1 MRTVWMISIMIFLTT
16 ALLAC
21 QAADPSTPVP
31 QAPLAQT
38 ASPGSLPES
47 NATQTITPTLP
58 KEATDMIPV
67 TPPDEASAK
76 MVVLVA
82 LVKQHLAQRLSIA
95 IDQIVLSDIKPVVWR
110 DAGLGCPKP
119 GVDYIQVE
127 TPGYNILL
135 EAGGKTYTYHTDET
149 KRFVQCNT

>member
-1 MRTVWMISIMIFLTT
+1 MKYIQMILLMLSLTT

-21 QAADPSTPVP
+21 QAAEPATPISRE
-31 QAPLAQT
+31 AMAQT
-38 ASPGSLPES
+38 DSSGALPES
-47 NATQTITPTLP
+47 NATPALTPTLP
-58 KEATDMIPV
+58 QEDTTMVPV
-67 TPPDEASAK
+67 TPPDEASEK
-76 MVVLVA
+76 MVV

-95 IDQIVLSDIKPVVWR
+95 VDQIVLSDIKPVVWR

-135 EAGGKTYTYHTDET
+135 EASGATYRYHTDQT
-149 KRFVQCNT
+149 KRFVQCNR

>member
-1 MRTVWMISIMIFLTT
+1 
-16 ALLAC
+16 
-21 QAADPSTPVP
+21 
-31 QAPLAQT
+31 
-38 ASPGSLPES
+38 
-47 NATQTITPTLP
+47 
-58 KEATDMIPV
+58 MIPV

-95 IDQIVLSDIKPVVWR
+95 IDQIMLSDIKPVVWR

-119 GVDYIQVE
+119 GIDYIQVE